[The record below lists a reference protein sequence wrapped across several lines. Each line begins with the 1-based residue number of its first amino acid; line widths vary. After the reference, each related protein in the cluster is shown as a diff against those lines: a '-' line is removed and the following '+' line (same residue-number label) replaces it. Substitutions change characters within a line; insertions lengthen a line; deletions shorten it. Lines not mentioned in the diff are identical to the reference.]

1 MQVSTYGLQFLIK
14 IFRTAST
21 ELQMEEKL
29 ESIQLDTTAH
39 YNSMQTILQLNKTN
53 TPAHASQILSCYKP
67 KQAVTKPVIVEPLGN
82 RFYWVYLI

>member
-21 ELQMEEKL
+21 ELKMEEKL

-39 YNSMQTILQLNKTN
+39 YNSMQTILQ
-53 TPAHASQILSCYKP
+53 
-67 KQAVTKPVIVEPLGN
+67 
-82 RFYWVYLI
+82 